1 MINLKEGINIRNRS
15 EDGKCSSDLDCLLR
29 AQLLSP
35 RVRSGAQQVNL
46 DELLRDKPEH
56 FDIPS
61 SRPVGVIR
69 YDDVLSMSA
78 AGSTTEA
85 IADALGLSQ
94 RAVLDVL
101 ARKDKPKLK
110 GDQRA
115 RQLRM
120 AREIKDKRHR
130 VSDADKK
137 AQREQA
143 KAERA
148 KRKADATK
156 ASTRSYTRSPKQIEK
171 DAEILRLL
179 LAGERTI
186 NIANRLRTTAAR
198 VRSIREANGLPVPPR
213 GRPDRN
219 DVTLRFVNPE
229 LAKERRAQQDD
240 AILQALLRGE
250 MQRDISRRLHVH
262 SRRIVEVRDRAGLP
276 APGRGNRKKGGA

>member
-1 MINLKEGINIRNRS
+1 M
-15 EDGKCSSDLDCLLR
+15 
-29 AQLLSP
+29 
-35 RVRSGAQQVNL
+35 NL
-46 DELLRDKPEH
+46 DQLLRDKPER

-61 SRPVGVIR
+61 SRPVGLIR
-69 YDDVLSMSA
+69 YDDVLSMDA
-78 AGSTTEA
+78 AGATTEA

-94 RAVLDVL
+94 RAVLGVL

-120 AREIKDKRHR
+120 AREVTEKRHR

-137 AQREQA
+137 AEREQA

-148 KRKADATK
+148 KRRARASKAK
-156 ASTRSYTRSPKQIEK
+156 RKPYTRSPEQIEK
-171 DAEILRLL
+171 DAAILRLL
-179 LAGERTI
+179 LEGEYTI
-186 NIANRLRTTAAR
+186 NIANRLRTSASR
-198 VRSIREANGLPVPPR
+198 VRSIREANGLPVPPK

-229 LAKERRAQQDD
+229 LANERRAQQDD
-240 AILQALLRGE
+240 AILHALMRGE

-262 SRRIVEVRDRAGLP
+262 ARRIVEVRERAGLP